1 MKRRNFLKQTGL
13 IAVVVGANP
22 AAVISFPSRWGRALP
37 PLACLPT
44 TEDILGPFY
53 RTNAP
58 FRTDLTI
65 SGEPGTV
72 FQLEGKVI
80 STECPVPL
88 NNAVVDIWQANNAG
102 AYDNISPDYKYRGRQ
117 NTDAEGKYAFSTI
130 IPGQYLN
137 GNQYR
142 PSHIHFRVTAP
153 NYVELITQMYFQG
166 DPYIPIDPWASDPD
180 AALRI
185 LPVQEMNGV
194 KKVSFEIYL
203 QALPTDTDQAYEQI
217 TVRVF
222 SMPSSDQIV
231 VQATDTLIR
240 AVEVFA
246 VNGDLLKTAY
256 QLQAAEIALP
266 AGDLPAAIYFVRVKT
281 DKGIFVEKLA
291 L

>member
-1 MKRRNFLKQTGL
+1 MKRRTFLQQTGL
-13 IAVVVGANP
+13 VAVVVGSNP
-22 AAVISFPSRWGRALP
+22 AAVLSFPSRWGSALP

-53 RTNAP
+53 RANAP

-80 STECPVPL
+80 SSECPTPL
-88 NNAVVDIWQANNAG
+88 NNALIDIWQANNAG
-102 AYDNISPDYKYRGRQ
+102 AYDNISQEFKYRGRQ
-117 NTDAEGKYAFSTI
+117 NSDAEGKYAFSTI

-137 GNQYR
+137 GSQYR

-153 NYVELITQMYFQG
+153 NHVELVTQMYFQG

-185 LPVQEMNGV
+185 LPVQDVDGV
-194 KKVSFEIYL
+194 KKVYFEIYL
-203 QALPTDTDQAYEQI
+203 QALPTDTDNVYEQSA
-217 TVRVF
+217 VKVF
-222 SMPSSDQIV
+222 SRPLSGEIV
-231 VQATDTLIR
+231 VQATDTHIR

-256 QLQAAEIALP
+256 QLQQAEVVLP
-266 AGDLPAAIYFVRVKT
+266 AGDLPAAVYFVKVKT
-281 DKGIFVEKLA
+281 EKGICVEKLA